1 MRAGSSCPYMPDT
14 IFPVA
19 APPAVELASA
29 LDAIDQ
35 PRAPALRL
43 RAAADVLH
51 AWGFGR
57 VMLVLRDPAM
67 APLQIAVAGNGNAD
81 AAPDAMQ
88 ALPGVIWRQ
97 RVPLLHAFARDAWFY
112 LPGSD
117 AWVAREFWASAPAP
131 PAVNGEWGAL
141 DLIVCLIR
149 GANGEILGTAMLNDS
164 DPRLRPDRD
173 RALEVSTLLRH
184 LGGRLSHDALQVL
197 AQRRAE
203 RLQRLQEAGAS
214 LARSLDEREILRE
227 LARQVARAADPD
239 GVVVVAPDLSEGTCQ
254 TLVRFVGGVERPTA
268 PVRALGDGVF
278 ANVARNGRPVR
289 SPADERPG
297 ARPESESWSPLAALD
312 VMGETIN
319 ELGPPASVLAVPIM
333 SGIRLLGVL
342 ALHASQAG
350 RFSAE
355 DEEVVATMAS
365 QAATALA
372 NARRYAESERER
384 RQTEALADIA
394 RAVGESLR
402 PGEVLQLILRHA
414 VALLQAQGACIALR
428 QGEWLHIV
436 AGTGAADLLAGVHV
450 PLVGSLLGR
459 VTRDGGQ
466 VLSNDLAIEDGAYQ
480 PLQRIAP
487 IRNTVIAPLA
497 TARGIIGAIAVI
509 NRETPFTDDD
519 ARILQ
524 RLGDQVSVAI
534 VNARLFAEVERA
546 TREWKVAFDAV
557 ATGLAVLDE
566 GRRIVR
572 CNTRLVEL
580 CGRTEI
586 SEMLGASFDTV
597 LLGSSVM
604 SAEDD
609 VIARSSREGAVVRG
623 EVRHLLRGVIYTI
636 AASPHP
642 DGGTMV
648 TVDDITEVQR
658 LGERYQRVVETAL
671 DAIVITDNERRIAF
685 ANPAAIALLG
695 RGPDLVGV
703 PVHEVV
709 APESHDE
716 VAQREAHA
724 LLGTP
729 QRYECLI
736 ARADGTRRRVEV
748 STAPLSEVGSITG
761 TVACLRDVTD
771 IRAGV
776 SALEQSEARYTRLV
790 EEATDAIFTIDMQ
803 GRFTSVNRALKDAS
817 GIQRLFLLGKRCTG
831 IIDPRDR
838 SLGDQSIER
847 TLTGER
853 LHIRVRYP
861 SPDGRIKIGSLI
873 SSPVFDEGRIVGGL
887 GIMRYERDE
896 ALGAE

>member
-1 MRAGSSCPYMPDT
+1 MPDT

-29 LDAIDQ
+29 LDAVDQ
-35 PRAPALRL
+35 AGTPAARL
-43 RAAADVLH
+43 RASADVLH

-57 VMLVLRDPAM
+57 VMLVLRDAAM
-67 APLQIAVAGNGNAD
+67 APLQIAVAGNNNAD
-81 AAPDAMQ
+81 SAPDALQ

-97 RVPLLHAFARDAWFY
+97 RVPLLPAFARDAWFL

-117 AWVAREFWASAPAP
+117 SWVAREFWASAPTDRTYA
-131 PAVNGEWGAL
+131 GEWGPL
-141 DLIVCLIR
+141 DLIVSLIR
-149 GANGEILGTAMLNDS
+149 GATGEILGTAMLSES
-164 DPRLRPDRD
+164 DAQLRPDRD
-173 RALEVSTLLRH
+173 RALEVSMLLRH
-184 LGGRLSHDALQVL
+184 LGGRVSHDALQVL

-227 LARQVARAADPD
+227 LARQVSRATDPD
-239 GVVVVAPDLSEGTCQ
+239 GVVVASPDLAEGTCR
-254 TLVRFVGGVERPTA
+254 TLVRFVGGVERPAA
-268 PVRALGDGVF
+268 PMRTLGDGVF
-278 ANVARNGRPVR
+278 AHVARNGLSVR
-289 SPADERPG
+289 SPSDERPS
-297 ARPESESWSPLAALD
+297 ARPEDDPWSPLAALD
-312 VMGETIN
+312 VMGETIT
-319 ELGPPASVLAVPIM
+319 EFGPPGSVLAVPIM

-342 ALHASQAG
+342 ALHASTCG

-414 VALLQAQGACIALR
+414 VALLQTQGACIALR

-450 PLVGSLLGR
+450 PLEGSLLGR

-466 VLSNDLAIEDGAYQ
+466 VLTNDLAGEDGAYQ

-509 NRETPFTDDD
+509 NRETPFTEDD

-566 GRRIVR
+566 SRRIVR

-580 CGRTEI
+580 CGCKEVA
-586 SEMLGASFDTV
+586 ELLGASFNTV
-597 LLGSSVM
+597 LLGNSVM
-604 SAEDD
+604 AAEDD
-609 VIARSSREGAVVRG
+609 VITRASREGTVVRG
-623 EVRHLLRGVIYTI
+623 EVRHLRRGVIYTI
-636 AASPHP
+636 TAAPHP

-685 ANPAAIALLG
+685 ANPAAITLLG
-695 RGPDLVGV
+695 RGPNLIGV
-703 PVHEVV
+703 PVRDVV
-709 APESHDE
+709 ARESEDE
-716 VAQREAHA
+716 VAQRESLA

-729 QRYECLI
+729 QRYECQI
-736 ARADGTRRRVEV
+736 AWADGSRRRVEV
-748 STAPLSEVGSITG
+748 STAPLHEVGTITG
-761 TVACLRDVTD
+761 TVACLRDVTEA
-771 IRAGV
+771 RAGA

-790 EEATDAIFTIDMQ
+790 EEATDAIFTVDLQ
-803 GRFTSVNRALKDAS
+803 GRFTSVNRSLEESS
-817 GIQRLFLLGKRCTG
+817 GVPRLFLLGKRCTG

-838 SLGDQSIER
+838 VLGDESIQR
-847 TLTGER
+847 TLSGER

-861 SPDGRIKIGSLI
+861 APDGRIKIGSLI
-873 SSPVFDEGRIVGGL
+873 TSPVFEDGAIVGGL
-887 GIMRYERDE
+887 GIMRFERDE
-896 ALGAE
+896 ELGAD

>member
-1 MRAGSSCPYMPDT
+1 MPDT

-29 LDAIDQ
+29 LDAVD
-35 PRAPALRL
+35 RAGSPSARL
-43 RAAADVLH
+43 RVAADVLF

-57 VMLVLRDPAM
+57 VMLVLRDAAM
-67 APLQIAVAGNGNAD
+67 APLQIAVAGNRETD
-81 AAPDAMQ
+81 TSPDAMQ

-97 RVPLLHAFARDAWFY
+97 RVPLFAAFARDAWFF

-117 AWVAREFWASAPAP
+117 AWVAREFWASAPVARSHHD
-131 PAVNGEWGAL
+131 AWGPL
-141 DLIVCLIR
+141 DLIVSLIR
-149 GANGEILGTAMLNDS
+149 GANGDILGTAMLSDS
-164 DPRLRPDRD
+164 DAELRPDCHRT
-173 RALEVSTLLRH
+173 LEVSMLLRH
-184 LGGRLSHDALQVL
+184 LGGRVSHDALQVL

-239 GVVVVAPDLSEGTCQ
+239 GVVVVSPDLSEGTCR
-254 TLVRFVGGVERPTA
+254 TLVRFIGGVERPTA
-268 PVRALGDGVF
+268 PMRSLGDGVF
-278 ANVARNGRPVR
+278 AKVARNGRPVR

-297 ARPESESWSPLAALD
+297 TRPEADPWSPLAALD
-312 VMGETIN
+312 VMGETIT
-319 ELGPPASVLAVPIM
+319 ELGPPGSVLAVPIM

-342 ALHASQAG
+342 ALHASQTG

-414 VALLQAQGACIALR
+414 VALLQARGACIALR

-450 PLVGSLLGR
+450 PLDGSLLGR
-459 VTRDGGQ
+459 VTRDGGP
-466 VLSNDLAIEDGAYQ
+466 VLSNDLAGADGAYL

-487 IRNTVIAPLA
+487 IHNTVIAPLA

-509 NRETPFTDDD
+509 NRDSAFIEED

-524 RLGDQVSVAI
+524 RLADQVSVAI

-566 GRRIVR
+566 SRRIVR

-580 CGRTEI
+580 CGRQEI
-586 SEMLGASFDTV
+586 AELLGAPFNSA
-597 LLGSSVM
+597 LLGDSVIA
-604 SAEDD
+604 AEDD
-609 VIARSSREGAVVRG
+609 VIARASREGAVVRG
-623 EVRHLLRGVIYTI
+623 EVRHARRGLIFTI

-685 ANPAAIALLG
+685 ANPAAIALLD
-695 RGPDLVGV
+695 RGSKLIGV
-703 PVHEVV
+703 AVRDVV
-709 APESHDE
+709 APESETDVSH
-716 VAQREAHA
+716 REALA
-724 LLGTP
+724 LLGDP
-729 QRYECLI
+729 QRYECVI
-736 ARADGTRRRVEV
+736 VRADGTRRRVEV
-748 STAPLSEVGSITG
+748 NTAPLRELGSITG
-761 TVACLRDVTD
+761 TVACLRDVTEA
-771 IRAGV
+771 RAGA

-790 EEATDAIFTIDMQ
+790 EEATDAIFTVDLL
-803 GRFTSVNRALKDAS
+803 GCFTSVNRSLEEAS
-817 GIQRLFLLGKRCTG
+817 GISRLHLLGKRCTG
-831 IIDPRDR
+831 IVDPRDR
-838 SLGDQSIER
+838 ALGEDSIRR
-847 TLTGER
+847 TLVGER
-853 LHIRVRYP
+853 LQIRVRYP
-861 SPDGRIKIGSLI
+861 AADGRIKIGSLI
-873 SSPVFDEGRIVGGL
+873 SSPVFEHGEIVGGL
-887 GIMRYERDE
+887 GIMRFERDE
-896 ALGAE
+896 ELGAE